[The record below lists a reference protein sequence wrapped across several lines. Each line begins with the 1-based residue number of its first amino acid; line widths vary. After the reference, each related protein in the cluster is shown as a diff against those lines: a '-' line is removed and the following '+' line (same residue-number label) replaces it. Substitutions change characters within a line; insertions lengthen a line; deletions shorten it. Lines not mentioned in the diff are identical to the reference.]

1 MNYCQNCYFVF
12 EGDIIRCP
20 LCGAKSIRPVQD
32 DDFCLLTETSAGEGR
47 VLTELMENENID
59 CSSIPY
65 GSGVESQFALSLS
78 GCRIYV
84 PYKMLDKAKA
94 VIKAREDFQTELL
107 RDSISE
113 NISKLHI
120 LPKTEKR
127 IRKKFGFKTTDE
139 IINYSIKIITS
150 ANYITDNGIIDS
162 CLKGGHY
169 IYCYADNAL
178 LTINS
183 MTCEILELRI
193 KETK

>member
-1 MNYCQNCYFVF
+1 MNYCQNCYFAF
-12 EGDIIRCP
+12 EGDVARCP
-20 LCGAKSIRPVQD
+20 LCGAKSLRPIED
-32 DDFCLLTETSAGEGR
+32 DDFCLLTETSANEGR

-94 VIKAREDFQTELL
+94 VIKAREEFETELL
-107 RDSISE
+107 RDNISE

-127 IRKKFGFKTTDE
+127 ILKKFGFKTTEE
-139 IINYSIKIITS
+139 IIEYC
-150 ANYITDNGIIDS
+150 ANIVKTADYIVDR
-162 CLKGGHY
+162 GGCAGSVEHY

-183 MTCEILELRI
+183 MTYEILELRI
-193 KETK
+193 KEAK